1 MQMPNK
7 SYGRF
12 HLCCFM
18 TALLLSVVSPGALGT
33 DSGLQELK
41 AFVEEA
47 SSRVFARIDAQEH
60 SLLGIA
66 HAEDL
71 NEYDLA
77 FGQVFFV
84 LVNDNHEVL
93 GAVTAR
99 LGSDYVPVFQSMRYV
114 AIAAENAETY
124 LKQLVIADLEAGT
137 LGCYSTPAK
146 HIAYLCA
153 RSGNAYYSTE
163 HFAHPVHRVNLSTG
177 SVHQYPESDR
187 RFSDVGFWMR
197 GNRIF
202 VDPVGTTA
210 EAYEVRPDSLFPAS
224 EVELHRGDRAGF
236 RLDDRSVELCVELR
250 EAPGEALTTVDL
262 RPAGTRRCG
271 GE

>member
-84 LVNDNHEVL
+84 IVNDNHEVL
-93 GAVTAR
+93 GAVSVAAPTTR
-99 LGSDYVPVFQSMRYV
+99 MRWS
-114 AIAAENAETY
+114 AA
-124 LKQLVIADLEAGT
+124 VSR
-137 LGCYSTPAK
+137 STTSFLMPPAMVK
-146 HIAYLCA
+146 N
-153 RSGNAYYSTE
+153 G
-163 HFAHPVHRVNLSTG
+163 
-177 SVHQYPESDR
+177 
-187 RFSDVGFWMR
+187 
-197 GNRIF
+197 
-202 VDPVGTTA
+202 
-210 EAYEVRPDSLFPAS
+210 
-224 EVELHRGDRAGF
+224 
-236 RLDDRSVELCVELR
+236 
-250 EAPGEALTTVDL
+250 
-262 RPAGTRRCG
+262 
-271 GE
+271 